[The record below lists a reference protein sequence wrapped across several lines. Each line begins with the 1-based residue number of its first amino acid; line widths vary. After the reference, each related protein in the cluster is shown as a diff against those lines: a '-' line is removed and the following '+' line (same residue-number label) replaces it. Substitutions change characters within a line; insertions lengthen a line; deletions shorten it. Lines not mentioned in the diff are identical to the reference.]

1 MIRFILIAVFLFMG
15 MLIIDYI
22 VRPRHKKKNQSG
34 ESGKHTPK
42 TIISGSVLGES
53 RFDRCQSMPNDAT
66 PKESGENIENNSKEG
81 NNFEPSNSEE
91 EGNYDPEP
99 MDIDVPPLERIE
111 PDEEENIDDEEDV
124 LELFGEDAVI
134 ASGLSVEEMLQTN
147 RTIENTDST
156 LKEEENAGR
165 VLYQNKKT
173 DMFEQMVSGNPVRLE
188 RIRGLMYLHEKK
200 HGITEEQDESST
212 SEQNGDLK
220 DFDISSYVR

>member
-1 MIRFILIAVFLFMG
+1 MIKFLLIAVFLFMG

-22 VRPRHKKKNQSG
+22 IRPRHKKKNQSRAS
-34 ESGKHTPK
+34 EKHTSK
-42 TIISGSVLGES
+42 TIISGSVLGKS

-66 PKESGENIENNSKEG
+66 LKESGKNIENNSKEG
-81 NNFEPSNSEE
+81 NNFEPPNSEE
-91 EGNYDPEP
+91 EGIYALEP
-99 MDIDVPPLERIE
+99 MDIDVPLLERIE
-111 PDEEENIDDEEDV
+111 PDEEENVEDEEDV

-147 RTIENTDST
+147 RTIENTGST
-156 LKEEENAGR
+156 INEEENAGR

-173 DMFEQMVSGNPVRLE
+173 DMFEQMVSGNPVRLD

-200 HGITEEQDESST
+200 HGITEEQNESST

-220 DFDISSYVR
+220 DFDINSYVR